1 MLGRR
6 EWAAA
11 IVSALMAGT
20 AVVVLA
26 GLDDAKVVEV
36 RVQGQEPA
44 LPELTQAGEP
54 STTTTPTAS
63 APQPERVVP
72 AFPRTGAH
80 RSASE
85 SCR

>member
-6 EWAAA
+6 EWVAAA
-11 IVSALMAGT
+11 LSALMAGT

-26 GLDDAKVVEV
+26 GLDDGKVVEV

-54 STTTTPTAS
+54 STTINTTAPTA
-63 APQPERVVP
+63 PPVRPVP
-72 AFPRTGAH
+72 AFPRTRPQ
-80 RSASE
+80 RSVSE
-85 SCR
+85 SCQ